1 MFPFMIPLIGAGIGA
16 MANKKDPIKGALL
29 GGGLGM
35 AGGAALPGMISTQAA
50 APIVEAGM
58 AAPITQSG
66 MLAGQEAGL
75 GLGSIGWNGAT
86 TGAGGMANTLSAN
99 KGLLGVANN
108 SLDTAAKVKTLMP
121 NNSQLPQAPAFASG
135 GGNGS
140 VGGVYQA
147 LQNQRLAQREADN
160 NLRALRAKRIGLL
173 G

>member
-1 MFPFMIPLIGAGIGA
+1 MLPFMIPLIGAGIGA
-16 MANKKDPIKGALL
+16 IANRKDPLKGGLI

-35 AGGAALPGMISTQAA
+35 AGGAALPGMIGTQAA

-58 AAPITQSG
+58 AAPLTQSG

-75 GLGSIGWNGAT
+75 GLGSLGWNGAT
-86 TGAGGMANTLSAN
+86 TGAQGAMNAGGG
-99 KGLLGVANN
+99 GLLNTAGNA
-108 SLDTAAKVKTLMP
+108 LDTAAKVKSLTQD
-121 NNSQLPQAPAFASG
+121 NNPIPPATSFSSG

-140 VGGVYQA
+140 VGGVYQT
-147 LQNQRLAQREADN
+147 LQNQRLAQREYDN